1 MASRPEDPSS
11 RHVGRIVDPMV
22 RDDGEL
28 EPELSIEPTALPAL
42 HPESAPAVSDS
53 GAQEPARGGA
63 MRARLLER
71 AARAEPHSHTQER
84 KDSGDDLD
92 DIGKHLGDERPL
104 GDAPR
109 GAARAPG
116 SPLTPARSSLSPTV
130 MALFGT
136 LMGMAVIASV
146 TAIAMHI
153 APHRATL
160 LDTPSATP
168 TLETTPLVAPE
179 PQKRAKKRERQRLPG
194 PWRVSEGAHTPGLKL
209 VEGKVGTDAFLKA
222 VQAAGVPLKE
232 TYRIVTAFQ
241 GLRSFDR
248 CGKNDR
254 FAALLD
260 SKTERLKAFEYQVS
274 GEEVYQA
281 REGQSGLL
289 EASKLDLKVERTQ
302 VAGSLVYDGKSLDDS
317 AEQAGFERGLAR
329 VVTRALDGHS
339 AIEDLERGDIIRLI
353 VQEVSVLGEFDR
365 YAGVE
370 ALEVK
375 PAKGDAIRIYYY
387 DAPNLRG
394 YYDAKGRSP
403 HQGGWR
409 KPVPGAPITSHFNL
423 KRMHPILKK
432 VTPHLGTDFGAPT
445 GTPVYATA
453 PGTVTFVGARGPAGN
468 LVKLEH
474 AGGIETGYAH
484 CSRFAE
490 GLKAGDK
497 VKRLQLI
504 AYVGSTGRST
514 GPHLHFSASKN
525 GEFFDAEKLDLDGM
539 RTLAGSERIAFDAV
553 MAKYNPLL
561 DAIVLPEPL
570 PPEEPVAAAP
580 RDSAARSEP
589 AAPSASGAAA
599 RELEAEEDDTAAPP
613 PPLPAP
619 PPSGSPTRAAAS
631 IYLTDQELRAL
642 QNATDE
648 VGD

>member
-1 MASRPEDPSS
+1 
-11 RHVGRIVDPMV
+11 MV

-28 EPELSIEPTALPAL
+28 EPELSIEPTAGPAL
-42 HPESAPAVSDS
+42 HPEAAPVPSEAE
-53 GAQEPARGGA
+53 AQEPARGGA
-63 MRARLLER
+63 MRARLVER
-71 AARAEPHSHTQER
+71 AARVEQRAQTRQSA
-84 KDSGDDLD
+84 DSGDDLD
-92 DIGKHLGDERPL
+92 EIGKHLGDERPL
-104 GDAPR
+104 GDAQR
-109 GAARAPG
+109 ALVRAPG

-146 TAIAMHI
+146 TAIAMHV

-160 LDTPSATP
+160 LDVPSATP
-168 TLETTPLVAPE
+168 TAETTATVAPP

-194 PWRVSEGAHTPGLKL
+194 PWRLSEGAHTPGLKL
-209 VEGKVGTDAFLKA
+209 VEGKVGSDAFLKA

-241 GLRSFDR
+241 GLKSFDH
-248 CGKNDR
+248 CGRNDR

-260 SKTERLKAFEYQVS
+260 TKTERLKAFEYQVS

-281 REGQSGLL
+281 REGGSGLL

-329 VVTRALDGHS
+329 VVSRALDGHS
-339 AIEDLERGDIIRLI
+339 AIEDLERGDVIRLI

-375 PAKGDAIRIYYY
+375 RAKGDSLRIYYY
-387 DAPNLRG
+387 DAANLRG
-394 YYDAKGRSP
+394 YYDGRGRSP

-432 VTPHLGTDFGAPT
+432 IMPHLGTDFGAPT
-445 GTPVYATA
+445 GTPIYATA
-453 PGTVTFVGARGPAGN
+453 PGTVIFAGFRGPTGN
-468 LVKLEH
+468 LIKLEH

-504 AYVGSTGRST
+504 GYVGSTGRST

-553 MAKYNPLL
+553 LAKYNPLL
-561 DAIVLPEPL
+561 DAIVLPEAL
-570 PPEEPVAAAP
+570 PPEEPVAPAP
-580 RDSAARSEP
+580 RDSAAP
-589 AAPSASGAAA
+589 NGVAAPSDVAAPGASAGSA
-599 RELEAEEDDTAAPP
+599 RELEADEDDSAAPP

-631 IYLTDQELRAL
+631 IYLSDQELRAL
-642 QNATDE
+642 QGASDDGE
-648 VGD
+648 VSE

>member
-1 MASRPEDPSS
+1 
-11 RHVGRIVDPMV
+11 MV

-28 EPELSIEPTALPAL
+28 EPELSIESAAAPAL
-42 HPESAPAVSDS
+42 HADDAPPAATEEV
-53 GAQEPARGGA
+53 QEPARGGA
-63 MRARLLER
+63 MRDRLLQR
-71 AARAEPHSHTQER
+71 AGRVEQHSHTQER
-84 KDSGDDLD
+84 GDSGDDLD
-92 DIGKHLGDERPL
+92 EIGKHLGDERPL
-104 GDAPR
+104 GDVPR
-109 GAARAPG
+109 GAVRAPG
-116 SPLTPARSSLSPTV
+116 SPLAPSRSSLSPTV

-146 TAIAMHI
+146 TAIAMHV

-160 LDTPSATP
+160 LDVPSATP
-168 TLETTPLVAPE
+168 TAEATANVAPP
-179 PQKRAKKRERQRLPG
+179 PQKKAKKRERQRLPG

-209 VEGKVGTDAFLKA
+209 IEGKVGTDAFLKA

-241 GLRSFDR
+241 GMKSFDH
-248 CGKNDR
+248 CAKTDR

-260 SKTERLKAFEYQVS
+260 AKTERLKAFEYLVS

-329 VVTRALDGHS
+329 VVSRALDGHS
-339 AIEDLERGDIIRLI
+339 AIEDLERGDVIRLI

-375 PAKGDAIRIYYY
+375 RAKGDSIRIYYY

-394 YYDAKGRSP
+394 YYDVKGRSP
-403 HQGGWR
+403 HTGGWR

-432 VTPHLGTDFGAPT
+432 IMPHLGTDFGAPV
-445 GTPVYATA
+445 GTPIYASA
-453 PGTVTFVGARGPAGN
+453 PGTVTFAGFRGPTGN

-474 AGGIETGYAH
+474 GGGIETGYAH

-539 RTLAGSERIAFDAV
+539 RTLAGSERIAFDGV
-553 MAKYNPLL
+553 IAKYNPLL

-580 RDSAARSEP
+580 SDS
-589 AAPSASGAAA
+589 AAPSAPAAPGASAAVA
-599 RELEAEEDDTAAPP
+599 RELEADEDDSAAPP

-631 IYLTDQELRAL
+631 IYLSDQELRAL
-642 QNATDE
+642 QGASDDGE
-648 VGD
+648 VGE

>member
-1 MASRPEDPSS
+1 
-11 RHVGRIVDPMV
+11 MV

-28 EPELSIEPTALPAL
+28 EPELSIDTA
-42 HPESAPAVSDS
+42 APAAFRPA
-53 GAQEPARGGA
+53 GAEPAPSEEPDPEPARGGA

-71 AARAEPHSHTQER
+71 AARAEQHSHTQER
-84 KDSGDDLD
+84 TDAGDDLD
-92 DIGKHLGDERPL
+92 EIGKHV
-104 GDAPR
+104 GDAR
-109 GAARAPG
+109 SFGNATDNTTRAPG
-116 SPLTPARSSLSPTV
+116 SPLTPTRPALSPTV
-130 MALFGT
+130 VALFGT

-146 TAIAMHI
+146 TAIAMHV

-168 TLETTPLVAPE
+168 ALTAPAE
-179 PQKRAKKRERQRLPG
+179 AAPPPQKKAKKRERQRVPG

-241 GLRSFDR
+241 GLRSFDH
-248 CGKNDR
+248 CGKSDR

-260 SKTERLKAFEYQVS
+260 TKTERLKAFEYQVS

-281 REGQSGLL
+281 REGQTGLL

-329 VVTRALDGHS
+329 VVTKALDGHS
-339 AIEDLERGDIIRLI
+339 AIEDLERGDVIRLI
-353 VQEVSVLGEFDR
+353 VQEVSVLGDFDR

-375 PAKGDAIRIYYY
+375 RASGDSIRIYYY

-403 HQGGWR
+403 NQGGWR

-423 KRMHPILKK
+423 KRLHPILKK
-432 VTPHLGTDFGAPT
+432 VMPHLGTDFGAPV
-445 GTPVYATA
+445 GTPIYATA
-453 PGTVTFVGARGPAGN
+453 PGTVTFAGFRGPTGN

-474 AGGIETGYAH
+474 AGGVETGYAH

-539 RTLAGSERIAFDAV
+539 RTLTGSERSAFDAV
-553 MAKYNPLL
+553 LAKYNPLL

-570 PPEEPVAAAP
+570 PPEEPAPKPAAP
-580 RDSAARSEP
+580 P
-589 AAPSASGAAA
+589 APSASAAPA
-599 RELEAEEDDTAAPP
+599 PELEPDEDDSAAPP

-631 IYLTDQELRAL
+631 IYLSDQELRAL
-642 QNATDE
+642 QGATDDGE
-648 VGD
+648 VSE

>member
-1 MASRPEDPSS
+1 
-11 RHVGRIVDPMV
+11 MV
-22 RDDGEL
+22 QGDGEL
-28 EPELSIEPTALPAL
+28 EPEPSIDAAAVPAIRAEAGDPVEQADQDL
-42 HPESAPAVSDS
+42 
-53 GAQEPARGGA
+53 EPARGGA
-63 MRARLLER
+63 MRARLIER
-71 AARAEPHSHTQER
+71 AARAEQHSRTQER
-84 KDSGDDLD
+84 GDAGDDLD
-92 DIGKHLGDERPL
+92 EIGKHLADEHPL
-104 GDAPR
+104 GDAPQS
-109 GAARAPG
+109 AVRAPG
-116 SPLTPARSSLSPTV
+116 SPLIPTRPSLSPTV
-130 MALFGT
+130 VALFGT

-146 TAIAMHI
+146 TAIAMHV
-153 APHRATL
+153 APQRATL
-160 LDTPSATP
+160 LDTPSAAP
-168 TLETTPLVAPE
+168 AEPASASVAPP
-179 PQKRAKKRERQRLPG
+179 PQKKAKKRERQRLPG

-209 VEGKVGTDAFLKA
+209 VEGKVGSDAFLKA

-241 GLRSFDR
+241 GLKSFER
-248 CGKNDR
+248 CKKSDR
-254 FAALLD
+254 FAALVD
-260 SKTERLKAFEYQVS
+260 TKSERLKAFEYQVS

-329 VVTRALDGHS
+329 VVKTALDGHS
-339 AIEDLERGDIIRLI
+339 AIEDLERGDVIRLI

-375 PAKGDAIRIYYY
+375 RAIGESIRIYYY

-423 KRMHPILKK
+423 KRLHPILKK
-432 VTPHLGTDFGAPT
+432 IMPHLGTDFGAPT
-445 GTPVYATA
+445 GTPIYASA
-453 PGTVTFVGARGPAGN
+453 PGTVTFAGFRGPTGN

-484 CSRFAE
+484 CSRIAE

-504 AYVGSTGRST
+504 GYVGSTGRST

-525 GEFFDAEKLDLDGM
+525 GAFFDAEKLDLDGM
-539 RTLAGSERIAFDAV
+539 RTLTGSERLAFDAV
-553 MAKYNPLL
+553 LAKYNPLL

-570 PPEEPVAAAP
+570 PPEEPVAHA
-580 RDSAARSEP
+580 EP
-589 AAPSASGAAA
+589 NPAPSASAAA
-599 RELEAEEDDTAAPP
+599 LELEPDEDDSAAPP

-619 PPSGSPTRAAAS
+619 PPSGAPTRAAAS
-631 IYLTDQELRAL
+631 IYLSDQELRAL
-642 QNATDE
+642 QGATDE
-648 VGD
+648 GEVSE

>member
-1 MASRPEDPSS
+1 
-11 RHVGRIVDPMV
+11 MV
-22 RDDGEL
+22 QGDGEL
-28 EPELSIEPTALPAL
+28 EPELPVDTAAAPPIHSPAADPVASVEQDL
-42 HPESAPAVSDS
+42 
-53 GAQEPARGGA
+53 EPARGGA

-71 AARAEPHSHTQER
+71 AARVPQHSQTQER
-84 KDSGDDLD
+84 ADAVDDLD
-92 DIGKHLGDERPL
+92 EIGKHMGDVHPRA
-104 GDAPR
+104 DAAPST
-109 GAARAPG
+109 ARAPG
-116 SPLTPARSSLSPTV
+116 SPLTPTRPSLSPTV
-130 MALFGT
+130 VALFGT

-146 TAIAMHI
+146 TAIAMHV

-160 LDTPSATP
+160 LDAPSAAP
-168 TLETTPLVAPE
+168 AEPAQAAVAPPP
-179 PQKRAKKRERQRLPG
+179 PQKKAKKRERQRLPG

-209 VEGKVGTDAFLKA
+209 IEGKVGTDAFLKA

-241 GLRSFDR
+241 GLKSFDR
-248 CGKNDR
+248 CGKSDR

-260 SKTERLKAFEYQVS
+260 TNSARLKAFEYQVS

-289 EASKLDLKVERTQ
+289 EASKLDLKIERTQ

-329 VVTRALDGHS
+329 VVSKALDGHS
-339 AIEDLERGDIIRLI
+339 AIEDLDRGDVIRLI

-375 PAKGDAIRIYYY
+375 RASGESLRIYYY

-423 KRMHPILKK
+423 KRLHPILKK
-432 VTPHLGTDFGAPT
+432 IMPHLGTDFGAPT
-445 GTPVYATA
+445 GTPIYATA
-453 PGTVTFVGARGPAGN
+453 PGTVTFAGFRGPTGN

-514 GPHLHFSASKN
+514 GPHLHFSATKN

-539 RTLAGSERIAFDAV
+539 RTLTGSERLAFDAV
-553 MAKYNPLL
+553 LAKYNPLL

-570 PPEEPVAAAP
+570 PPEEPAARAAPSSAPSGSAAAP
-580 RDSAARSEP
+580 PDLEP
-589 AAPSASGAAA
+589 D
-599 RELEAEEDDTAAPP
+599 EDDSAAPP

-631 IYLTDQELRAL
+631 IYLSDQELRAL
-642 QNATDE
+642 QSATDDGE
-648 VGD
+648 VSE

>member
-1 MASRPEDPSS
+1 
-11 RHVGRIVDPMV
+11 MV

-28 EPELSIEPTALPAL
+28 EPELSIE
-42 HPESAPAVSDS
+42 SAAPGAARVDEPAVTD
-53 GAQEPARGGA
+53 GPEAGEGARGPA
-63 MRARLLER
+63 MRERLLER
-71 AARAEPHSHTQER
+71 AARAEQHSHTQER
-84 KDSGDDLD
+84 TGALDDLD
-92 DIGKHLGDERPL
+92 DIGKLPRAERPL
-104 GDAPR
+104 AEGTR
-109 GAARAPG
+109 SNARAPG
-116 SPLTPARSSLSPTV
+116 SPLLPSRPALSPTV
-130 MALFGT
+130 VALFGT

-146 TAIAMHI
+146 TAIAMHV
-153 APHRATL
+153 APHRASL
-160 LDTPSATP
+160 VDAPSATAS
-168 TLETTPLVAPE
+168 TPAPVVAAPA
-179 PQKRAKKRERQRLPG
+179 PQKKAQKRERQRVPG
-194 PWRVSEGAHTPGLKL
+194 PWRVSEGAHQPGLKL

-241 GLRSFDR
+241 GLKSFDR

-260 SKTERLKAFEYQVS
+260 VKNDRLKAFEYQVS

-281 REGQSGLL
+281 REGASGLL

-302 VAGSLVYDGKSLDDS
+302 VAGALVFDGKSLDDS

-329 VVTRALDGHS
+329 VLQRALDGHS

-375 PAKGDAIRIYYY
+375 RAKGESLRVYYY
-387 DAPNLRG
+387 DAPGIRG
-394 YYDAKGRSP
+394 YYDVKGRSP

-423 KRMHPILKK
+423 KRLHPILKK
-432 VTPHLGTDFGAPT
+432 VMPHLGTDFGAPT

-453 PGTVTFVGARGPAGN
+453 PGTVEFAGFRGPTGN
-468 LVKLEH
+468 LVKLAH

-484 CSRFAE
+484 LSRFAE
-490 GLKAGDK
+490 GIKAGDK

-504 AYVGSTGRST
+504 GYVGSTGRST

-539 RTLAGSERIAFDAV
+539 RTLGGAERTSFEAV
-553 MAKYNPLL
+553 MAKYDPLL
-561 DAIVLPEPL
+561 DSIVLPDPL
-570 PPEEPVAAAP
+570 PPEAPAPAA
-580 RDSAARSEP
+580 EP
-589 AAPSASGAAA
+589 AGSVPAPSATAPP
-599 RELEAEEDDTAAPP
+599 ELEPDEDDSAAPP

-619 PPSGSPTRAAAS
+619 PPSGSPTRAASS
-631 IYLTDQELRAL
+631 IYLSDQELRAL
-642 QNATDE
+642 QSASDDGE
-648 VGD
+648 VSE

>member
-1 MASRPEDPSS
+1 
-11 RHVGRIVDPMV
+11 MV

-28 EPELSIEPTALPAL
+28 EPELSIESA
-42 HPESAPAVSDS
+42 APAAVRVEQPAVTD
-53 GAQEPARGGA
+53 GPEAGEGARGPA
-63 MRARLLER
+63 MRERLLER
-71 AARAEPHSHTQER
+71 AARAEQHSQTQER
-84 KDSGDDLD
+84 TGTLDDLD
-92 DIGKHLGDERPL
+92 DIGKLPRAERPL
-104 GDAPR
+104 GEPTR
-109 GAARAPG
+109 PTARAPG
-116 SPLTPARSSLSPTV
+116 SPLLPSRPALSPTV
-130 MALFGT
+130 VALFGT

-146 TAIAMHI
+146 TAIAMHV
-153 APHRATL
+153 APHRASL
-160 LDTPSATP
+160 VDAPSATASAP
-168 TLETTPLVAPE
+168 APVVAAPA
-179 PQKRAKKRERQRLPG
+179 PQKKAQKRERQRVPG
-194 PWRVSEGAHTPGLKL
+194 PWRVSEGAHQPGLKL

-241 GLRSFDR
+241 GLKSFDR

-260 SKTERLKAFEYQVS
+260 VKTERLKAFEYQVS

-281 REGQSGLL
+281 REGASGLL

-302 VAGSLVYDGKSLDDS
+302 VAGALVFDGKSLDDS

-329 VVTRALDGHS
+329 VLQKALDGHS

-375 PAKGDAIRIYYY
+375 RAKGESLRVYYY
-387 DAPNLRG
+387 DAPGIRG
-394 YYDAKGRSP
+394 YYDVKGRSP

-423 KRMHPILKK
+423 KRLHPILKK
-432 VTPHLGTDFGAPT
+432 VMPHLGTDFGAPT

-453 PGTVTFVGARGPAGN
+453 PGTVTFAGFRGPTGN

-484 CSRFAE
+484 LSRFAE
-490 GLKAGDK
+490 GLKAGNK
-497 VKRLQLI
+497 VKRLELI
-504 AYVGSTGRST
+504 GYVGSTGRST

-539 RTLAGSERIAFDAV
+539 RTLGGAERTAFDAV
-553 MAKYNPLL
+553 MAKYDPLL
-561 DAIVLPEPL
+561 DGIALPDPL
-570 PPEEPVAAAP
+570 PPEAPAPAPEPVAAAP
-580 RDSAARSEP
+580 V
-589 AAPSASGAAA
+589 PSATAPP
-599 RELEAEEDDTAAPP
+599 ELEPDEDDSAAPP

-619 PPSGSPTRAAAS
+619 PPSGSPTRAASS
-631 IYLTDQELRAL
+631 IYLSDQELRAL
-642 QNATDE
+642 QGATDDGE
-648 VGD
+648 VSE